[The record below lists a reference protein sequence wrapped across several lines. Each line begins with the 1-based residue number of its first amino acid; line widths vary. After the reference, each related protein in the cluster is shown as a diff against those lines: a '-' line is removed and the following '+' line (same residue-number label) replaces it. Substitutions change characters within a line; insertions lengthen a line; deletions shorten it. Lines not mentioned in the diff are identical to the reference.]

1 MTPCLTAGG
10 AACGGGAIGGGG
22 GISDG
27 GGAIYHVI
35 IHANDIDNLLD
46 SDTGLGDDVIDF
58 GAIKLSLFSGWEE
71 KLE

>member
-27 GGAIYHVI
+27 GGAINHVI
-35 IHANDIDNLLD
+35 NHANDIDN
-46 SDTGLGDDVIDF
+46 
-58 GAIKLSLFSGWEE
+58 
-71 KLE
+71 